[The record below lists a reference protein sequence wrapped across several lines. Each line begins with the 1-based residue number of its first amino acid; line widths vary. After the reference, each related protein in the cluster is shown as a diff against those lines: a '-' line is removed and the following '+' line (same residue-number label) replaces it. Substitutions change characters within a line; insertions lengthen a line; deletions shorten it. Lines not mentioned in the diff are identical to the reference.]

1 MIPQKAEDL
10 GRQIGQTEEYKA
22 LKRAQDRLQGAKE
35 LASQLRRLQELA
47 EGLERAMEEGR
58 TPPEADRSAYEQ
70 VLTQVQGDPVYQAM
84 VAAQA
89 NFDKLMVRVNEHIL
103 DGIRKGAASP
113 IITLG

>member
-1 MIPQKAEDL
+1 MIAQKAEDL

-35 LASQLRRLQELA
+35 LATQLHRLQELA
-47 EGLERAMEEGR
+47 ETLERALEQSETPSEMDR
-58 TPPEADRSAYEQ
+58 TAYEQ
-70 VLTQVQGDPVYQAM
+70 VLAQVQGDPVYQGM
-84 VAAQA
+84 VVAQA

>member
-1 MIPQKAEDL
+1 MIPQRAEEL
-10 GRQIGQTEEYKA
+10 GRHIGQTEEYKA
-22 LKRAQDRLQGAKE
+22 LRRAQERLQEARE
-35 LASQLRRLQELA
+35 LAAQLRKLQELA
-47 EGLERAMEEGR
+47 EQLDGVMERGEM
-58 TPPEADRSAYEQ
+58 PSEADRSAYEQ
-70 VLTQVQGDPVYQAM
+70 VLGQVQGDPVYQGM

>member
-1 MIPQKAEDL
+1 MIPQKAEEL
-10 GRQIGQTEEYKA
+10 GRHIGQTEEYKA
-22 LKRAQDRLQGAKE
+22 LKRAQERLQEARD
-35 LASQLRRLQELA
+35 LAARLRRLQGLA
-47 EGLERAMEEGR
+47 EQLDRAMERGE
-58 TPPEADRSAYEQ
+58 PPSEADRTAYEET
-70 VLTQVQGDPVYQAM
+70 LGQVQGDPVYQGM